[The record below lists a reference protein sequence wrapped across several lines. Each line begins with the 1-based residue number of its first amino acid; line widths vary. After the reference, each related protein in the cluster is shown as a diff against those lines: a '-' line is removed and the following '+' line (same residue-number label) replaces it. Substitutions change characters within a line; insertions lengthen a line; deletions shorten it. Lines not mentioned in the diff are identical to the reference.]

1 MKIELNDISTV
12 KKTMT
17 VEVPPEIVDSE
28 RDTIV
33 RGYAAKARI
42 PGFRPGKAP
51 LSVIR
56 ARFAKDIQEDVRER
70 VLSRAY
76 AEAARE
82 KGLRPIADP
91 ILDEVNDEKG
101 QPFSFKTTFEVLP
114 EIELKNYKEL
124 EVRER
129 RVSVGDDD
137 VRKMLEELQ
146 QSRTQL
152 VTEEG
157 RIATTGDVL
166 VVNIEGVPDGAEPF
180 KRENMMIELG
190 ATDNLPAFNDQLE
203 GLGAGDEKS
212 FSVDYPEEY
221 PAPEMAGKTVAY
233 KIEVREVKRREVPE
247 IDDEF
252 AKDLGDFDDLKA
264 LEVRIREDL
273 EARQR
278 HEIDGEVRQALL
290 QKLLTDHP
298 VVLPET
304 LVEREV
310 RNRLEELARNL
321 VMQGLDIEK
330 AELDWKE
337 IRQKQQE
344 PARKSVH
351 ARLLLDA
358 VARAEDLHVSDEELN
373 ARIER
378 DARQMGKTP
387 AELRK
392 NLEQS
397 GGPEILI
404 SQLLR
409 EKSLDLIKTSANI
422 STEESSK

>member
-12 KKTMT
+12 KKSMT
-17 VEVPPEIVDSE
+17 IEVPPEVVDTE
-28 RDTIV
+28 RDRIV
-33 RGYAAKARI
+33 HGYAAKAKI

-51 LSVIR
+51 MAVIR
-56 ARFAKDIQEDVRER
+56 ARFAKELKEDLRER

-76 AEAARE
+76 AEAAKE
-82 KGLRPIADP
+82 KGLRPITDP
-91 ILDEVNDEKG
+91 ILDEIHDEEG
-101 QPFSFKTTFEVLP
+101 QPFKFKTTFEILP
-114 EIELKNYKEL
+114 EIELKNYKEI

-129 RVSVGDDD
+129 KLAVDAAD

-146 QSRTQL
+146 KSRTQL

-157 RIATTGDVL
+157 RLATTGDVL
-166 VVNIEGVPDGAEPF
+166 VADIEGTPDEGEPF

-203 GLGAGDEKS
+203 GLGAGDSKS
-212 FSVDYPEEY
+212 FCVDYPKDYGAQEL
-221 PAPEMAGKTVAY
+221 AGKTVAY
-233 KIEVREVKRREVPE
+233 KLAIHEVKRSEVPE

-264 LEVRIREDL
+264 LEARVREDL

-278 HEIDGEVRQALL
+278 HEIDGEVRQALML
-290 QKLLTDHP
+290 KVLTEHP
-298 VVLPET
+298 IVLPEA
-304 LVEREV
+304 LVEQEIRS
-310 RNRLEELARNL
+310 RLEELARNL
-321 VMQGLDIEK
+321 VRQGLDLEK
-330 AELDWKE
+330 ADLNWKE
-337 IRQKQQE
+337 IREKQDE

-358 VARAEDLHVSDEELN
+358 VARAEDLKITDEELN
-373 ARIER
+373 QRIEQ
-378 DARQMGKTP
+378 DARQMGQTP
-387 AELRK
+387 QELRK
-392 NLEQS
+392 GLEQA
-397 GGPEILI
+397 GGPELLI

-422 STEESSK
+422 SIEE